1 MLKGVIKM
9 GFLWFGKKKTE
20 QLPNDKAKYGKAW
33 LLIAGERQEELGLEM
48 MKELDASGFIEATIA
63 LAMFEEDMNEKKRL
77 LKKAADAGN
86 PEGLWEYTRFL
97 PHSYCPNPNDPAD
110 ALWEKYCTDAA
121 ERGSVDAMNELGNIF
136 HRRKN
141 YAESMYWY
149 AMANANDQK
158 DAQMSMFGITKEWKE
173 AGCLREFVP
182 GSAKFD
188 KDRHFC
194 AISLLE
200 MYAGTNYNLNTKL
213 EGLVNLVLKGVPLA
227 GYIAADI
234 FQNHKDEEMAYKM
247 YNALAFEQDPHG
259 LKCYADML
267 FSGKGISPDVSSA
280 IEMYAKAARLG
291 ERSAMFIIAEFIKKK
306 DKNLA
311 AYWYGVSLTRGYAFS
326 SQRLKQL
333 ASE

>member
-1 MLKGVIKM
+1 M
-9 GFLWFGKKKTE
+9 GFFGFGKKKTE

-33 LLIAGERQEELGLEM
+33 LLITGQREKELGLKM
-48 MKELDASGFIEATIA
+48 MKDLDASGFIEATIA
-63 LAMFEEDMNEKKRL
+63 LSMFEEDMNEKKRL

-86 PEGLWEYTRFL
+86 PEGLWQYSCFL
-97 PHSYCPNPNDPAD
+97 PHSYCPNPDDPAD

-173 AGCLREFVP
+173 AGCPREFVP

-194 AISLLE
+194 AISSLEIYSNPGSDNSIVARSSDLVYLL
-200 MYAGTNYNLNTKL
+200 MAKH
-213 EGLVNLVLKGVPLA
+213 VPLA
-227 GYIAADI
+227 GYIITD
-234 FQNHKDEEMAYKM
+234 FFESHKSDEMACQAYRV
-247 YNALAFEQDPHG
+247 LADMQDPHG

-280 IEMYAKAARLG
+280 IAMYAKAARLG
-291 ERSAMFIIAEFIKKK
+291 ERSAMFITAEFIKKK

-311 AYWYGVSLTRGYAFS
+311 AYWYGVSHTRGYGLS
-326 SQRLKQL
+326 LQRLIQL